1 MFDNIAFDK
10 ISLRKKIVLLALIP
24 ALAACI
30 IFGALVATSSRTA
43 STLVRTNI
51 LDFMIYRTEKSL
63 DHGYATSVTAA
74 GYVEDKL
81 RLDAKIASLDTIN
94 RGGYE
99 LVGPPVPHAL
109 LPDATHL
116 GGLVNMPSFRI
127 AGETVTMG
135 RSERLQEI
143 HHDTGVVAT
152 LMERVNDT
160 GDMVRIASSSP
171 AVPLGSFLVKTNDA
185 LADPVETLL
194 EGKEISGRTLVGGI
208 WYLGHYIPLRDPAG
222 KVIGCLYLGMPID
235 ELTAFRDELVAN
247 AVGAK
252 GSVVLLYVH
261 GPQRGK
267 ILSPPPTGVAA
278 TTESQWLPEVM
289 ENTLHMKDNEQRAI
303 NIYSP
308 KDKTDAIVRYS
319 YLQHFDWALVTVADS
334 ADLAQ
339 ASSAV
344 RNEFDDLK
352 VRSIGGA
359 VIVLLIVGLVSA
371 LVSKQ
376 IIDPLLEITIQLT
389 SNGTQV
395 ASSAN
400 QQLSHATSF
409 NVSSTEIA
417 TAVKEI
423 SSTSQEL
430 LRAMEELSQEAIRA
444 SKVAQNGTASLHGLG
459 QSIESLAK
467 ATQTIADSLNE
478 IRNQASKINAVTLAV
493 TKVADQ
499 TNLLSL
505 NAAIE
510 AERAGDAGA
519 GFAVVAREI
528 RRLADQSANSSQEI
542 EQTVHEMHD
551 AVSSGVAEVQ
561 ALSVAVE
568 QSVAVSDH
576 IRQQFTEIISRVESM
591 TPRYE
596 MVHLGMQNQS
606 VGAQQ
611 ISDAMWQL
619 TESAGQTSEAVGE
632 LNQVSLELHK
642 AVGILKKRIF
652 QDESED
658 SNTGGLHG

>member
-576 IRQQFTEIISRVESM
+576 IRVTRWCTSACRTRASARSRSQ
-591 TPRYE
+591 TPC
-596 MVHLGMQNQS
+596 GS
-606 VGAQQ
+606 
-611 ISDAMWQL
+611 
-619 TESAGQTSEAVGE
+619 
-632 LNQVSLELHK
+632 
-642 AVGILKKRIF
+642 
-652 QDESED
+652 
-658 SNTGGLHG
+658 

>member
-63 DHGYATSVTAA
+63 DHGYATSATAA